1 MENVTT
7 APNPILWLSVY
18 TFLNFCTCADIKN
31 KFGYWFLLA
40 ILLWQ
45 DKHWNVH
52 HFLYY
57 ISENMLLLQQ
67 KLRLQV

>member
-7 APNPILWLSVY
+7 APNPILRFSVY

-31 KFGYWFLLA
+31 KFAYWFLLA

-45 DKHWNVH
+45 EEHCEMHIIFCTTNQKTCC
-52 HFLYY
+52 YY
-57 ISENMLLLQQ
+57 N
-67 KLRLQV
+67 KT